1 MRVWCFLG
9 GVLVVAT
16 RAKYADATMHAL
28 MPAHITHHTQMV
40 SAVLTEWVDKPV
52 TAALMA
58 LAPKLPPLKSRD
70 AAGPGQRCDGAVAS
84 AVAATVSCE
93 IGYLVQRPA
102 CSHVSA
108 QQRGLGLTVGA
119 RPGDLGLVIQSFG
132 FRVHGFGFGVMVG
145 VE

>member
-1 MRVWCFLG
+1 MLLPGRALPMRVWCFLG

-70 AAGPGQRCDGAVAS
+70 AAGPGQRGDGSITS

-93 IGYLVQRPA
+93 IGYRVTCPP
-102 CSHVSA
+102 CSDVSA
-108 QQRGLGLTVGA
+108 
-119 RPGDLGLVIQSFG
+119 
-132 FRVHGFGFGVMVG
+132 
-145 VE
+145 